1 MEKENTLKFN
11 YGLNDK
17 PGWLPLTLYGIQ
29 WFLATMPILLII
41 GSLVG
46 NLQFDTLTEKTFYTQ
61 KLFALIGTALIVQV
75 LWGHR
80 LPIIIG
86 PATVLLVGIIAS
98 QSESTA
104 SIYTAII
111 TGGVLLFALSFTPW
125 LKNLKDLFSPR
136 IVAVILALIAVTL
149 MPTIIDLSFSGVLP
163 PSLKYVFFVVFTII
177 LMISN
182 SLLRGIWKS
191 TVLLWGIVAGTLAYR
206 FLILDW
212 SMPAFPASEEN
223 SKTFF
228 LPAFEIEPGVL
239 LAFLFCYVALFI
251 NELGSVQAVSQ
262 AIRSGDETPRTVRG
276 LRFTG
281 LFNALNGL
289 FGVIGPVDFS
299 MSPGIIM
306 STGCASRYALI
317 PAGAGLILCAL
328 FPGIILFL
336 TSIPESVMGIILLYL
351 MITQLGSSLQMI
363 GTNNLVKNFNDAI
376 VIAFPIMLALVTVF
390 LPGPIV
396 SAIPVLLRPILGN
409 GFVMGVIAVII
420 LEHTLNKKEKK
431 K

>member
-1 MEKENTLKFN
+1 M
-11 YGLNDK
+11 
-17 PGWLPLTLYGIQ
+17 
-29 WFLATMPILLII
+29 
-41 GSLVG
+41 
-46 NLQFDTLTEKTFYTQ
+46 
-61 KLFALIGTALIVQV
+61 
-75 LWGHR
+75 
-80 LPIIIG
+80 
-86 PATVLLVGIIAS
+86 LLVGIIAS

-163 PSLKYVFFVVFTII
+163 PSLKYVFFVAFTII

-182 SLLRGIWKS
+182 SLLLGIWKS

-206 FLILDW
+206 LLISDW

-328 FPGIILFL
+328 FPGIIL
-336 TSIPESVMGIILLYL
+336 S
-351 MITQLGSSLQMI
+351 
-363 GTNNLVKNFNDAI
+363 
-376 VIAFPIMLALVTVF
+376 
-390 LPGPIV
+390 
-396 SAIPVLLRPILGN
+396 
-409 GFVMGVIAVII
+409 
-420 LEHTLNKKEKK
+420 
-431 K
+431 